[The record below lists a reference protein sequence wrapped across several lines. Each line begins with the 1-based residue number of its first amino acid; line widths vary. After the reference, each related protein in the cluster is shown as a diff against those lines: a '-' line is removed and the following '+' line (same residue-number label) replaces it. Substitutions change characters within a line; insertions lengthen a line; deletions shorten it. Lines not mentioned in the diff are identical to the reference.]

1 MFEYFHWISFLVLLN
16 YVQMMEVHI
25 CISMYVAKLKHFLS
39 LKIISSF
46 SEFVSWFFLLFP
58 FSLCKASEEKFLF
71 IPGTRL
77 GFLGPRKNVMIQ
89 WTVFRDNTKIPGLED
104 NFLGTFFISRRRQS
118 KNSCLGTLG
127 FWLRLENGSTSDD
140 LLYQPVHK

>member
-16 YVQMMEVHI
+16 YVQMMEAHI
-25 CISMYVAKLKHFLS
+25 YISMYIAKLKHFLS

-77 GFLGPRKNVMIQ
+77 GFLGQRKNVVIQ
-89 WTVFRDNTKIPGLED
+89 RTVCRDNTKIPDLED
-104 NFLGTFFISRRRQS
+104 NFLGTFFIFRRRQP
-118 KNSCLGTLG
+118 KIHVLALWD
-127 FWLRLENGSTSDD
+127 F
-140 LLYQPVHK
+140 Y